1 MTRFSAR
8 IFKIGVNPYVS
19 VPVPVLRRLFKD
31 SGKDKSPIPVS
42 GTIDGRPFR
51 QTLVRYKGRWRLYL
65 NTPMRKSAGVDVGD
79 TARFQLEFDPTPRIE
94 PMPELLAKKLKEN
107 KRAMSEYAQLPPSR
121 QKEICR
127 YLNFA
132 KTEATRVK
140 NVQTVIGHLTGK
152 NPKLLRPIMRRK
164 KKRSRVP
171 V

>member
-1 MTRFSAR
+1 MFSAK
-8 IFKIGVNPYVS
+8 ILKIGVNPYV
-19 VPVPVLRRLFKD
+19 PVPVAVLHGLFKD
-31 SGKDKSPIPVS
+31 SGKATSPIPVS
-42 GTIDGRPFR
+42 GTIDGKPFK
-51 QTLVRYKGRWRLYL
+51 QTLVRYKGHWRLYL

-79 TARFQLEFDPTPRIE
+79 TARFRLEFDPRPRVE
-94 PMPELLAKKLKEN
+94 PVPELLAKKLNKN
-107 KRAMSEYAQLPPSR
+107 KRAKDEYTKLSPSH

-132 KTEATRVK
+132 KTEATLAK
-140 NVQTVIGHLTGK
+140 NVQIVIAHLMGR